1 MNKALELASE
11 CNEPHVH
18 QEGARF
24 HVLSWIG
31 FEPRFP
37 AAGGRSVTVCSE
49 PLCEFNGRAIR
60 AIESEGRSAE
70 ALLPEIFR
78 RAARMKVH
86 HHDEA

>member
-1 MNKALELASE
+1 MNAIELAE
-11 CNEPHVH
+11 KCNKPHIH

-37 AAGGRSVTVCSE
+37 SADGVTVTVCSE

-60 AIESEGRSAE
+60 QIENNGRSSE
-70 ALLPEIFR
+70 AILSDTFR
-78 RAARMKVH
+78 RARAALGGQSN
-86 HHDEA
+86 E